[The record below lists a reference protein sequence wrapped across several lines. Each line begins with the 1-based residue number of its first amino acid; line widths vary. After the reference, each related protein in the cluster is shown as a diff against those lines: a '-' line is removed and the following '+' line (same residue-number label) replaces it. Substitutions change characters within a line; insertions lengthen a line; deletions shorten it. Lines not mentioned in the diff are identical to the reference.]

1 MTGDRAQTL
10 AYRLGFLGKGDW
22 VAESYT
28 DAAATDYAT
37 NPTALSITRS
47 LVTRKDTFV
56 AALERSG
63 GQAVRF
69 RPATAADRASLPRYV
84 EPRPRVTAL
93 DAPADAESGDMVTI
107 TGDGHQ
113 PRHRSRAAR
122 TSS

>member
-1 MTGDRAQTL
+1 M
-10 AYRLGFLGKGDW
+10 
-22 VAESYT
+22 
-28 DAAATDYAT
+28 
-37 NPTALSITRS
+37 
-47 LVTRKDTFV
+47 TRKDTFV

-93 DAPADAESGDMVTI
+93 DVPADAESGDMVTI
-107 TGDGHQ
+107 
-113 PRHRSRAAR
+113 RATVTNRGTVPGGR